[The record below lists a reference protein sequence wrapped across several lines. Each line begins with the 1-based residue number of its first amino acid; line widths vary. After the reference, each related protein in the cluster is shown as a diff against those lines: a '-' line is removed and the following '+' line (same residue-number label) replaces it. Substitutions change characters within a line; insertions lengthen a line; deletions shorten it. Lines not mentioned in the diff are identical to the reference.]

1 MVRVLM
7 VAAEVA
13 PFVKSGGLA
22 DVIGSLPQALRKTG
36 VDVRIIMPKY
46 EDLTEKWH
54 TQFTFVTQFTV
65 QVGWRRQYCA
75 ILTLTHEGIPVYL
88 VENDYYFRRRGLYGY
103 GDDAERFAYFSQ
115 AVVESLGRWDWVPDI
130 LHTHDWHT
138 ALVPVFLRT
147 HYAHSPLH
155 TPIKTMFTI
164 HNIRYQGVYGKEVMG
179 QLLNLGKEH
188 DHPEALEYYGAI
200 NFMKGGIVYSD
211 AVTTVSPTY
220 AVEIQTPYYGEGLD
234 GVLRARQHVLTGI
247 VNGIDVA
254 VYDPAHDTQLI
265 QPFSSHTVH
274 EAKAT
279 NKRALQAQYGLPVD
293 PTVPLL
299 AIVTRLVEQKG
310 IDLLLHV
317 MAELLE
323 QNVQMV
329 IIGVGDYVYEQAL
342 QAWAIQHPKKL
353 VVDIRFDEGQA
364 RRVYAG
370 ADLFLM
376 PSKFEPCGIGQM
388 IAMRYGAVP
397 IVRATGGLQDTV
409 VPFNAVRGDGYG
421 FTFVQYNAHDMLD
434 AVTRAL
440 HTYHQEVPWRQL
452 HAQLAQQDFSWDTS
466 ARQYVALYKA
476 LLG

>member
-22 DVIGSLPQALRKTG
+22 DVIGSLPQALCKTG
-36 VDVRIIMPKY
+36 GDVRIIMPKY

-75 ILTLTHEGIPVYL
+75 VLTLMHEGIPVYL

-310 IDLLLHV
+310 IDLILHV

-329 IIGVGDYVYEQAL
+329 IIGIGDYDYEQAL
-342 QAWAIQHPKKL
+342 QAWAIQHPTKL

-466 ARQYVALYKA
+466 ARQYVALYEA
-476 LLG
+476 LLQ